1 MIFLDSSSLTGGF
14 KKRLIN
20 ILNNEKEVVWII
32 NQFAGHPES
41 GWGERHFYL
50 AKPALEKYRIVIISS
65 GNNHMFTQ
73 KINFKGIFEI
83 QHYDGV
89 EFCWVRI
96 PSYNPQSISRFFAM
110 FAFSINLF
118 FLLFKT
124 KQLGRPNFLLVSSM
138 SIFPYPVARFL
149 KWALKAK
156 KLSFEVRDLWPLT
169 PIHLMGYSKKN
180 PMIWLIG
187 FLERYAYKTADSII
201 SLLEESKDY
210 INAISKRPEAFYWVP
225 NGVAELTITS
235 SKGIIQEVRNR
246 LPKDKIVVCYA
257 GTIGFANA
265 LDSYIEVIKQ
275 SDKIQKDFFFLFIG
289 DGYLKIKYQEQLTEK
304 SNVLFIGKQKKGDI
318 PGLLGLADICFIS
331 WHKSPLYDYGVS
343 ANKYFDYMASGKP
356 ILAAHYGISDPVTKS
371 GCGIIVKNE
380 YDHIEAGLIKFKSLA
395 VSERISMGEIGKE
408 YVCKHHTYTNLSLNF
423 FKAMNSDKN

>member
-1 MIFLDSSSLTGGF
+1 LIGGF
-14 KKRLIN
+14 KRCLNN
-20 ILNNEKEVVWII
+20 ILSKEKEVVWII

-73 KINFKGIFEI
+73 KINFKGIFAI
-83 QHYDGV
+83 QNYDGV

-110 FAFSINLF
+110 FVFSINLL

-124 KQLGRPNFLLVSSM
+124 KQLGRPSFLLVSSM
-138 SIFPYPVARFL
+138 SIFPFPVARIL
-149 KWALKAK
+149 KRALNAK
-156 KLSFEVRDLWPLT
+156 RLSFEVRDLWPLT
-169 PIHLMGYSKKN
+169 PIYLMGYSKKN

-187 FLERYAYKTADSII
+187 VLEKYAYKNADSII

-210 INAISKRPEAFYWVP
+210 INAISKRPGSFYCVP
-225 NGVAELTITS
+225 NGVAEFKS
-235 SKGIIQEVRNR
+235 SPNNKIIQEVKKR
-246 LPKDKIVVCYA
+246 LPKEKLVVCYA

-265 LDSYIEVIKQ
+265 LDSYIEVIKK
-275 SDKIQKDFFFLFIG
+275 SNKIQEDFFFLFIG
-289 DGYLKIKYQEQLTEK
+289 DGYLKNKYQEFLSENN
-304 SNVLFIGKQKKGDI
+304 NVLFIGKQKKGDI
-318 PGLLGLADICFIS
+318 PGLLSYADVCFIS

-356 ILAAHYGISDPVTKS
+356 ILAAHYGIKDPVAKS
-371 GCGIIVKNE
+371 GCGIVVGNE
-380 YDHIEAGLIKFKSLA
+380 YELIEEGLLKFKSLA
-395 VSERISMGEIGKE
+395 VSERNSMGEIGKE
-408 YVCKHHTYTNLSLNF
+408 YVSKQHAYTNLSLDF
-423 FKAMNSDKN
+423 FKAINSNE